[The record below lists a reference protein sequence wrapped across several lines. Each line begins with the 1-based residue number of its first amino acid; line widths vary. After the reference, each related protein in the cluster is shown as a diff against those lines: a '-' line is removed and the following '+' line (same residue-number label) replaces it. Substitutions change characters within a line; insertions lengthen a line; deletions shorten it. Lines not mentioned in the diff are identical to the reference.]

1 MEVIVDLQ
9 RTDTEVIFFFSSSQ
23 LLYSTYLLSSARK
36 SIGVDEEMRREV
48 YDRMMPAFE
57 ELFDKVEEHTL
68 NILLEPWMLL
78 VHRDRQSFQKV
89 ITVHHCIC
97 RMFSFTKST
106 ADLQK
111 QSQMWEK
118 IFEIFHQNQQ

>member
-1 MEVIVDLQ
+1 M
-9 RTDTEVIFFFSSSQ
+9 
-23 LLYSTYLLSSARK
+23 
-36 SIGVDEEMRREV
+36 

-68 NILLEPWMLL
+68 NILLEPWMVLL
-78 VHRDRQSFQKV
+78 HRDRQSFQKV

-97 RMFSFTKST
+97 RMLSFTKST

-111 QSQMWEK
+111 QSLLWEK
-118 IFEIFHQNQQ
+118 ISEIFHPNQQ